1 MIAEARD
8 GRADAGTSSLRARL
22 STLPTLY
29 QWGAGLA
36 SETCSACG
44 KRVYAMERLEVDKR
58 ILHKNCFRCS
68 KCNCVLR

>member
-1 MIAEARD
+1 MEPSQAAEI
-8 GRADAGTSSLRARL
+8 
-22 STLPTLY
+22 
-29 QWGAGLA
+29 
-36 SETCSACG
+36 CSACG